1 MTASPPM
8 LRDRAVRLMAVGEAT
23 ADGAEWE
30 VLRVGPVVDPDGTL
44 VVDITAELAQAFADG
59 VNAQVAAGLDI
70 PIDFSHESERADG
83 DGSHATLGVVTGARF
98 DAETGRVYATKRL
111 NALGRARLAADVG
124 EDGKGVSLRTS
135 PTLRVRP
142 LSHPSE
148 PGKVIATA
156 WMSSLAVT
164 DRPRQN
170 GLAAISLS
178 RDGVTTYTVM
188 RIERDGVQLG
198 YMPAGAQRVEPARRL
213 RGQRPELDI
222 IDAQLALG
230 ISLEVAAGAIG
241 ATVRAETVDVRADAL
256 LARYEGPDGSEAA
269 HRQALAAAC
278 AAALQ
283 ARGLYP
289 SDDGYMSVV
298 DWSTEAAIVEVWV
311 EDAGCTLYRIPY
323 TEADD
328 AITTGAPELVERRVI
343 YESKQAATVA
353 VQMSRPS
360 GASAGGATV
369 ANEPQATNE
378 TTPGTDAPAPDK
390 VTLAQ
395 VREERDALRLARDE
409 AVAEA
414 TALKAELAQVKA
426 GASSLERTVDTL
438 RADID
443 ALQAEQAKRAKAEAE
458 ATFDAA
464 WKACLSKSA
473 VIADHRD
480 AWKADFDANPDTTLR
495 CLSRLAPGAA
505 GITLG
510 APAGSPGEAA
520 DAQHGADPAKVKAAA
535 VETLNQTMV
544 TLAAEKKIGQDEALR
559 LIGSGQ
565 AGVDA
570 LNTYRTVYP
579 QEAAR

>member
-1 MTASPPM
+1 MSTTPPT

-44 VVDITAELAQAFADG
+44 VIDITAELAQEFADG
-59 VNAQVAAGLDI
+59 VNAMAAAGLDI
-70 PIDFSHESERADG
+70 PIDFAHESERSDG
-83 DGSHATLGVVTGARF
+83 DGSHATLGIVTGARF
-98 DAETGRVYATKRL
+98 DAASGKVYATKRL
-111 NALGRARLAADVG
+111 NALGRARLAADAG
-124 EDGKGVSLRTS
+124 DDGKGVSLRTS

-178 RDGVTTYTVM
+178 RDGVT
-188 RIERDGVQLG
+188 
-198 YMPAGAQRVEPARRL
+198 
-213 RGQRPELDI
+213 
-222 IDAQLALG
+222 
-230 ISLEVAAGAIG
+230 
-241 ATVRAETVDVRADAL
+241 AL

-278 AAALQ
+278 DAALQ

-289 SDDGYMSVV
+289 ADDGYMSVV

-311 EDAGCTLYRIPY
+311 EDAGCMLYRIPY
-323 TEADD
+323 TEAGDT
-328 AITTGAPELVERRVI
+328 ITTGAPEQVERRVT
-343 YESKQAATVA
+343 YESKPAASVA
-353 VQMSRPS
+353 VQMSRPA

-369 ANEPQATNE
+369 AEQPQATNE

-395 VREERDALRLARDE
+395 VREERDALLLARDE
-409 AVAEA
+409 AVAKAEALKVELAAAREKVEAEA
-414 TALKAELAQVKA
+414 TLKAELSKRVEALEAERDARREAAVQAEFDALWGDALKRSAVVASDEVKA
-426 GASSLERTVDTL
+426 ATLAMYRHDPASTRVLLGARP
-438 RADID
+438 
-443 ALQAEQAKRAKAEAE
+443 
-458 ATFDAA
+458 
-464 WKACLSKSA
+464 
-473 VIADHRD
+473 
-480 AWKADFDANPDTTLR
+480 N
-495 CLSRLAPGAA
+495 GAA
-505 GITLG
+505 GIVLG

>member
-1 MTASPPM
+1 MTATPPM

-30 VLRVGPVVDPDGTL
+30 VLRIGPVVDPDGTL
-44 VVDITAELAQAFADG
+44 VVDITSELAQAFADG

-178 RDGVTTYTVM
+178 RDGVT
-188 RIERDGVQLG
+188 
-198 YMPAGAQRVEPARRL
+198 
-213 RGQRPELDI
+213 
-222 IDAQLALG
+222 
-230 ISLEVAAGAIG
+230 
-241 ATVRAETVDVRADAL
+241 AL

-269 HRQALAAAC
+269 HRQALGAAC

-283 ARGLYP
+283 ARGLAP
-289 SDDGYMSVV
+289 DDDGYMSIV
-298 DWSTEAAIVEVWV
+298 DWGTEAAIVEVWV
-311 EDAGCTLYRIPY
+311 EGAGYTLYRIPY

-328 AITTGAPELVERRVI
+328 AITTGAPEMVERRVI
-343 YESKQAATVA
+343 YEPKQAATVA
-353 VQMSRPS
+353 VQMSRPE

-414 TALKAELAQVKA
+414 KALKAELAQVKA

-443 ALQAEQAKRAKAEAE
+443 ALQAEQAKRAKVEAE
-458 ATFDAA
+458 AAFDAA

-480 AWKADFDANPDTTLR
+480 AWKADYDANPDTTLR

-510 APAGSPGEAA
+510 APAGSPGEAK
-520 DAQHGADPAKVKAAA
+520 DAAHGADPAKVKAEA
-535 VETLNQTMV
+535 VEQLNQTMV
-544 TLAAEKKIGQDEALR
+544 TLAADKGIGQDEALK
-559 LIGSGQ
+559 LIGSGR

-570 LNTYRTVYP
+570 LNIYRTVYP
-579 QEAAR
+579 QEVAR